1 MFDFHSASIWINVDY
16 NRVCDDPDDTYER
29 SSYLEDIHV
38 DLSDIPVELL
48 INALYNAL
56 EKDKTTSFIDKYC
69 FNRICRHYKIYD
81 SDVYSVSTR
90 SGYYGEEIDTITF
103 DNEGLVKKSYEECK
117 ALSSD
122 AKKILYVLR
131 LEYGYL
137 LEELKDITNAS
148 IIKTPLSSI
157 QIPNKEVF
165 VNIEYVNTEFAIAGS
180 YENYDLPWG
189 IIMRKENGPGYRLI
203 DGIHRLY
210 YLLGDRG
217 EDPDEVRPIKFSYIC
232 LE

>member
-1 MFDFHSASIWINVDY
+1 M
-16 NRVCDDPDDTYER
+16 
-29 SSYLEDIHV
+29 
-38 DLSDIPVELL
+38 DLSDTLVEFL
-48 INALYNAL
+48 IGALFDAL
-56 EKDKTTSFIDKYC
+56 EKDENASIIDKYC

-90 SGYYGEEIDTITF
+90 SGYYGEEIDAITF

-122 AKKILYVLR
+122 AKKILYVLG

-165 VNIEYVNTEFAIAGS
+165 DNAEFAIACS

-189 IIMRKENGPGYRLI
+189 IVMRKENGPGYRLI
-203 DGIHRLY
+203 DGTHRRLY
-210 YLLGDRG
+210 LDQG
-217 EDPDEVRPIKFSYIC
+217 EDPYAINPVKFSYIC

>member
-1 MFDFHSASIWINVDY
+1 MFDFHSAPIWIDVDY
-16 NRVCDDPDDTYER
+16 NRICDDPDDTYGR

-38 DLSDIPVELL
+38 DLSDTLVEFL
-48 INALYNAL
+48 INALFDAL
-56 EKDKTTSFIDKYC
+56 EKNENVSIIDKYC

-90 SGYYGEEIDTITF
+90 SGYYGEEIDEVTF
-103 DNEGLVKKSYEECK
+103 DNECLVKKSYEECK

-157 QIPNKEVF
+157 QIPNKEAF
-165 VNIEYVNTEFAIAGS
+165 TNAESYIANS
-180 YENYDLPWG
+180 YEDYDLPWG
-189 IIMRKENGPGYRLI
+189 IIMRKENGPRL
-203 DGIHRLY
+203 
-210 YLLGDRG
+210 
-217 EDPDEVRPIKFSYIC
+217 
-232 LE
+232 